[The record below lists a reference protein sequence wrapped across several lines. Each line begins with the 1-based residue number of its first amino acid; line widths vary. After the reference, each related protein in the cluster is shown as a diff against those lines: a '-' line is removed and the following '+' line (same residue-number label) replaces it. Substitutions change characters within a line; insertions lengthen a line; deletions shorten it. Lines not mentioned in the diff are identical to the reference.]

1 MRRVVSGLRAPR
13 LAWWRPRAPPAP
25 PRSAGAN
32 LHPGGQY
39 VRHHHGLWACRRPG
53 RTDADQ
59 GRPRGDHHGRR
70 VVGVQP
76 SGTGLQGNDHPRR
89 RHRPG
94 GAQASRHRAR
104 RRLPGCHPGR
114 QPQHY
119 VESDC
124 PTRVRHQARGDPHLR
139 SAALGYVRCA
149 GPAGHQPNHHWRQ
162 RVLRAAHRRAGPGA
176 DRLAMYAIIAGG
188 GKVGFFL
195 ARELIEQGHEILII
209 ENNSERA
216 EFIANELGNVVLRG
230 NADEASTLAE
240 AGAERADVI
249 IAVTGD
255 DPRNLVLL
263 QVAKRRFG
271 TRRTIAR
278 INDPRNESLFRMLG
292 IDATVNATQVMLS
305 VLEQEIPHANLV
317 PLLRLRNTDVEVVE
331 AVVDPRSRVTGSTLR
346 EVDLPPEST
355 IAVVI
360 RNGSAFFPN
369 GATVL
374 EPGDEVVALT
384 RGIHEPRLRSLFF
397 SERYTRRR
405 RLASRA
411 RRPAHQFL

>member
-1 MRRVVSGLRAPR
+1 
-13 LAWWRPRAPPAP
+13 
-25 PRSAGAN
+25 
-32 LHPGGQY
+32 
-39 VRHHHGLWACRRPG
+39 
-53 RTDADQ
+53 
-59 GRPRGDHHGRR
+59 
-70 VVGVQP
+70 
-76 SGTGLQGNDHPRR
+76 
-89 RHRPG
+89 
-94 GAQASRHRAR
+94 
-104 RRLPGCHPGR
+104 
-114 QPQHY
+114 
-119 VESDC
+119 
-124 PTRVRHQARGDPHLR
+124 
-139 SAALGYVRCA
+139 
-149 GPAGHQPNHHWRQ
+149 
-162 RVLRAAHRRAGPGA
+162 
-176 DRLAMYAIIAGG
+176 MYAIIAGG

-195 ARELIEQGHEILII
+195 ARELIDQGHEVLII

-240 AGAERADVI
+240 AGAERADVV
-249 IAVTGD
+249 IAVTGE

-271 TRRTIAR
+271 ARRTVAR

-317 PLLRLRNTDVEVVE
+317 PLLRLRSTDVEVVE
-331 AVVDPRSRVTGSTLR
+331 AVVDPRSRASGAALR

-360 RNGSAFFPN
+360 RNGSAIFPN
-369 GATVL
+369 GSTVL

-397 SERYTRRR
+397 SSDRT
-405 RLASRA
+405 
-411 RRPAHQFL
+411 

>member
-1 MRRVVSGLRAPR
+1 
-13 LAWWRPRAPPAP
+13 
-25 PRSAGAN
+25 
-32 LHPGGQY
+32 
-39 VRHHHGLWACRRPG
+39 
-53 RTDADQ
+53 
-59 GRPRGDHHGRR
+59 
-70 VVGVQP
+70 
-76 SGTGLQGNDHPRR
+76 
-89 RHRPG
+89 
-94 GAQASRHRAR
+94 
-104 RRLPGCHPGR
+104 
-114 QPQHY
+114 
-119 VESDC
+119 
-124 PTRVRHQARGDPHLR
+124 
-139 SAALGYVRCA
+139 
-149 GPAGHQPNHHWRQ
+149 
-162 RVLRAAHRRAGPGA
+162 
-176 DRLAMYAIIAGG
+176 MYAIVAGG

-195 ARELIEQGHEILII
+195 ARELIEQGHEVLII
-209 ENNSERA
+209 ENNGERA

-240 AGAERADVI
+240 AGAERADVV

-255 DPRNLVLL
+255 DEDNLVLL

-305 VLEQEIPHANLV
+305 VLEQEIPPANLV

-331 AVVDPRSRVTGSTLR
+331 AVVDSHSRVTSAPLR

-374 EPGDEVVALT
+374 QPGDEVVALT
-384 RGIHEPRLRSLFF
+384 RGVHEPRLRSLFF
-397 SERYTRRR
+397 GE
-405 RLASRA
+405 A
-411 RRPAHQFL
+411 